1 MRMGHDFAPVRAAA
15 VHCAELTHRGPRP
28 EESAALLAAWRRDLA
43 RLLADDLSGL
53 LSGDR
58 LDVTIAEP
66 ERLSGAD
73 ALRRIG
79 PVAAN
84 ALLRCGAS
92 GETGLISFDFATAIA
107 LTDRSFGGDGR
118 TTGSVPEAL
127 PRSAALLCDEAA
139 TMIAGAITRASF
151 GDMPPPASSTAARG
165 KAGGPPGGEVIV
177 RSESAA
183 RLKPFALDAGALL
196 FTLDIANRQGCTWR
210 VSLAVAEDR
219 MARLLPGGGRRARPR
234 TVRTAPTGHAAP
246 FAQMPL
252 PLHVVLAEFDLSL
265 DRLQRLRPGDAIPL
279 AMGRQV
285 PLMVG
290 ETVLGHGT
298 VGTAEDRMAIR
309 LTRMPQPA
317 AAIPAPA
324 PVSVFAEGAL
334 S

>member
-1 MRMGHDFAPVRAAA
+1 MRMGHAFAPARAAA
-15 VHCAELTHRGPRP
+15 VHCAELTTRGPRP

-58 LDVTIAEP
+58 LDATVSEP

-79 PVAAN
+79 QVAAN
-84 ALLRCGAS
+84 ALIRCGAS
-92 GETGLISFDFATAIA
+92 GETALISFDFATALA

-118 TTGSVPEAL
+118 INGSVPEAL
-127 PRSAALLCDEAA
+127 PRSAALLVDETA

-151 GDMPPPASSTAARG
+151 GDMPPPAGAST
-165 KAGGPPGGEVIV
+165 GGEVIV

-183 RLKPFALDAGALL
+183 RLKPFALGGEALF
-196 FTLDIANRQGCTWR
+196 FTLEIANRQGCTWR
-210 VSLAVAEDR
+210 ASLALAAER
-219 MARLLPGGGRRARPR
+219 MPRLLPGGGRRARPR
-234 TVRTAPTGHAAP
+234 TPREPATGMAAP
-246 FAQMPL
+246 YAAMPL

-265 DRLQRLRPGDAIPL
+265 ARLQTLAPGDTIPL

-285 PLMVG
+285 PLLAG
-290 ETVLGHGT
+290 ETLVAHGS

-309 LTRMPQPA
+309 LTRFPQSVPVEGV
-317 AAIPAPA
+317 AP
-324 PVSVFAEGAL
+324 
-334 S
+334 